1 MNRYWLY
8 VILSGLLEVVWV
20 SGLKHSSTALEW
32 VGTGT
37 AIAISFAAIIISSSK
52 LPVGTVYAV
61 FAGLGTGG
69 SVIVEMLLFGEP
81 FKLSKIILIAILL
94 TGVIGLK
101 AVTGDNAKEE
111 AV

>member
-8 VILSGLLEVVWV
+8 VILSGLLEIVWV
-20 SGLKHSSTALEW
+20 SGLKHSDTALEW
-32 VGTGT
+32 VGTGI
-37 AIAISFAAIIISSSK
+37 AIAISFLAIVLSSSK

-81 FKLSKIILIAILL
+81 FKISKIILVAVLL
-94 TGVIGLK
+94 AGVIGLK
-101 AVTGDNAKEE
+101 AVTGEKTREE